1 MTGPPV
7 SLPLKPGPGAVI
19 KIAKLQVL
27 LLLYPVRVAVALG
40 IFEALERLEHQGDP
54 LLDGRGDGREHVP
67 GGEPVA
73 ADGAGMQ
80 GETFPCLEL
89 DIMQAFGAGA
99 IAGCCH
105 LASGCHLPHSW
116 HL

>member
-7 SLPLKPGPGAVI
+7 SFPSDAAPGAVI
-19 KIAKLQVL
+19 KIAKLQFL
-27 LLLYPVRVAVALG
+27 LLLYPVRVAVAFG
-40 IFEALERLEHQGDP
+40 IFKALEGLEHQGDP

-80 GETFPCLEL
+80 GKTFAGLEL
-89 DIMQAFGAGA
+89 DIVKAFGAGA

-105 LASGCHLPHSW
+105 LASGCHLPHS
-116 HL
+116 

>member
-1 MTGPPV
+1 MTRPPV
-7 SLPLKPGPGAVI
+7 SFPSDAAPGAVI
-19 KIAKLQVL
+19 KIAKHHLL
-27 LLLYPVRVAVALG
+27 LLLYPVRVAVAFG
-40 IFEALERLEHQGDP
+40 IFEAIEGLEHQGDP
-54 LLDGRGDGREHVP
+54 LRHGRGDGREHVP

-73 ADGAGMQ
+73 ADGTGMQ
-80 GETFPCLEL
+80 GKTFAGLEL
-89 DIMQAFGAGA
+89 DIVQAARAGA